1 MSKIGIMA
9 HMIPW
14 YPDAERS
21 RRVAQ
26 ALIDAGVTYLEIQ
39 FPFSDPTADGPTIQA
54 ACSAALERGFSLS
67 AGWDFVA
74 ELVAAGAPPIF
85 VMSYA
90 SPVYTTGVERF
101 VKNAA
106 EIGVR
111 GLIVPD
117 LPFDADEGLYAAG
130 ERADVA
136 IVPVL
141 APDTRSGRLAKLEA
155 LHPEYVYASLRRG
168 ITGTRTEIGPDNIT
182 FLERARALGGEV
194 MAGFGIVERAQVDA
208 LAEHCDVAVVGSEL
222 VRTIPSDGDP
232 YEPVRS
238 LAVSLV

>member
-1 MSKIGIMA
+1 MSSYRIMA

-14 YPDAERS
+14 YPDADRS

-26 ALIDAGVTYLEIQ
+26 ALMDAGVAYLEIQ

-54 ACSAALERGFSLS
+54 ACSTALERGFSLA
-67 AGWDFVA
+67 AGWEFVA
-74 ELVAAGAPPIF
+74 ELADAGAPPIF

-101 VKNAA
+101 VRKAA

-130 ERADVA
+130 AEAGVA

-141 APDTRSGRLAKLEA
+141 APDTRPERLRA
-155 LHPEYVYASLRRG
+155 LGELSPRYVYASLRRG
-168 ITGTRTEIGPDNIT
+168 ITGTRTEIGPENIA
-182 FLERARALGGEV
+182 FLDRVRTLGGEV
-194 MAGFGIVERAQVDA
+194 MAGFGIVERDQVAA
-208 LAEHCDVAVVGSEL
+208 LAEHCEVAVVGSAL
-222 VRTIPSDGDP
+222 VRSIPEVGDP
-232 YEPVRS
+232 YDPVHA
-238 LAVSLV
+238 LASSLV